1 MVEGSTSSE
10 KRFIS
15 GQLQS
20 RYRRNGYLSLVNVV
34 GLAYLYL
41 TSTGTPKL
49 RFLRSQHAFEQAS
62 DQPCSRLAP
71 SSYSALS
78 LLLRDLKVESGNES
92 MDGES
97 HPLILDLSLSN
108 SFRGV

>member
-10 KRFIS
+10 KRLIS

-20 RYRRNGYLSLVNVV
+20 RYRRNGYLSLVKTLVV
-34 GLAYLYL
+34 GL
-41 TSTGTPKL
+41 STGTPKL

-62 DQPCSRLAP
+62 DQPRSRLAP
-71 SSYSALS
+71 SSYSA
-78 LLLRDLKVESGNES
+78 LLRDLKVESGNES

-97 HPLILDLSLSN
+97 RPLIQPYRIAHPPLY
-108 SFRGV
+108 